1 MAWPGVVE
9 HWGDAVEP
17 ETVESVDVCPQPE
30 VGEEVSHHLPLVVVE
45 QPRVPQIVVASSAGM
60 EVAGIWKHTHRL
72 RNSRLSLRLRWR
84 VAQRRNNYD
93 FGENEIFTLNWPGN
107 KGASFG
113 TIKFSKNLLI
123 NYLISIFNLNA
134 FMKELGKNICSFE
147 RPIFFFSKQKLVRLL
162 KEALNVRREAVL
174 M

>member
-1 MAWPGVVE
+1 MAIE
-9 HWGDAVEP
+9 LKY
-17 ETVESVDVCPQPE
+17 
-30 VGEEVSHHLPLVVVE
+30 SH
-45 QPRVPQIVVASSAGM
+45 G
-60 EVAGIWKHTHRL
+60 RL
-72 RNSRLSLRLRWR
+72 CWR

-93 FGENEIFTLNWPGN
+93 FGENEIFTSNWPGD